1 MAHVAAANR
10 LLIVKGFHAISRHR
24 EYTGKWYSD
33 EAIIEVLE
41 SRFNLDVVFNGDTSQ
56 KLQKFNYAINK
67 ELELAV
73 ISLWSLNERGIYRV
87 HFSVKTENGKRKER
101 YFFYFCKD
109 KSVLPPLL
117 QLNTAQEAYND
128 NRIRTSLRG
137 KRRRCDDAVFDN
149 VVIDVPNDLP
159 SISMPEVDYWSSLNA
174 TKLFGSNPDESVR
187 DCLERRVKFMTETI
201 NKAATGTKIVLSE
214 VDLFL
219 SWTRRRQPFIDIFWK
234 FGFGSFSLRHH
245 SSSITFGVLP
255 VQFLGMDSSGI
266 STKSFIMAVIMLLFL
281 FALNRFS
288 CCILFKHGE
297 YITIRTLFFFASF

>member
-24 EYTGKWYSD
+24 EYTGKWYSN

-41 SRFNLDVVFNGDTSQ
+41 SRFNLDVVLNGDTSQ

-128 NRIRTSLRG
+128 NRIRTSSRG
-137 KRRRCDDAVFDN
+137 KRRRCDDTVFDN

-201 NKAATGTKIVLSE
+201 NKAATGTKIVPVEL
-214 VDLFL
+214 VYRYLY
-219 SWTRRRQPFIDIFWK
+219 
-234 FGFGSFSLRHH
+234 LRKAYRAAYIAKYYRE
-245 SSSITFGVLP
+245 SI
-255 VQFLGMDSSGI
+255 SI
-266 STKSFIMAVIMLLFL
+266 
-281 FALNRFS
+281 
-288 CCILFKHGE
+288 
-297 YITIRTLFFFASF
+297 